1 MQDFIN
7 IIQGVGFPIACC
19 IAMFIMLQNEQK
31 AHKEEAQQ
39 IRDALTE
46 QKAAF
51 TEAIH
56 NQESRTTE
64 AINNNTQVMQRLV
77 DMLEEK

>member
-1 MQDFIN
+1 MQDFIT
-7 IIQGVGFPIACC
+7 IVQSVGFPIAVA
-19 IAMFIMLQNEQK
+19 IAMFIMLQQEQK
-31 AHKEEAQQ
+31 QHKEEAQQ

-56 NQESRTTE
+56 NQEAGIPPEAQKQSVTE
-64 AINNNTQVMQRLV
+64 
-77 DMLEEK
+77 